1 MENSMSSK
9 EQQIKNTHDSTI
21 NQAGGDIT
29 ITNGVSVA
37 DVMSIVSNV
46 VADKLTIYQQK
57 AEFIAENRLQ
67 EFKQGL
73 MKELQESANENL
85 FKFNQPAI
93 QIATRRAA
101 LGYIQSG
108 DSRDKESLL
117 DLLIERVNVEEHST
131 KQHVVDMAIQVLPT
145 LSPTCLNLL
154 AFVGYTNLQ
163 RSCKNTDYRKWV
175 ECINPIIDSLDKV
188 SSLDI
193 DFLNQSDCTFSTLG
207 FRQDSFLEKQKKA
220 CNLLFRHEPSK
231 DIVKQIFDR
240 HDIQVTDEGYQL
252 MPKSKQWLANFVNSF
267 RLTSGYSLKVQM
279 NNLEFAKELL
289 ITHGYGDLAEDLQI
303 YFDGTQPFSDKEVE
317 DYYININP
325 NWRNAFHL
333 LERNDIAS
341 LRLKPVGVY
350 IACRILKKLSKS
362 DLSLEIFYHD

>member
-1 MENSMSSK
+1 MSSK
-9 EQQIKNTHDSTI
+9 EQQIRNTHDSTI
-21 NQAGGDIT
+21 NQAGGNIT

-57 AEFIAENRLQ
+57 AETVAEIRLQ

-73 MKELQESANENL
+73 VKCLQDIANEKL
-85 FKFNQPAI
+85 SKFNQPAI
-93 QIATRRAA
+93 QIATRRAT

-108 DSRDKESLL
+108 DSRDKENLL

-131 KQHVVDMAIQVLPT
+131 KQHIVDMAIQVLPT

-154 AFVGYTNLQ
+154 AFVGYTNLM
-163 RSCKNTDYRKWV
+163 RRCRNENYRKWV
-175 ECINPIIDSLDKV
+175 ECVNPIIDALGKV

-207 FRQDSFLEKQKKA
+207 FRQDSFLERQKKA
-220 CNLLFRHEPSK
+220 CDLLFRHEPSK
-231 DIVKQIFDR
+231 DVVKHILDR
-240 HDIQVTDEGYQL
+240 HGLLTTDTGYHFLQ
-252 MPKSKQWLANFVNSF
+252 PKSEQWVANFF
-267 RLTSGYSLKVQM
+267 DLFLLRDGYSIQVQM
-279 NNLEFAKELL
+279 NNLEYAKELFV
-289 ITHGYGDLAEDLQI
+289 THGYSDLAEDLQI
-303 YFDGTQPFSDKEVE
+303 YYEGSQPFSDKEVE

-325 NWRNAFHL
+325 NWRNAFQL
-333 LERNDIAS
+333 LERDDIAS

-350 IACRILKKLSKS
+350 IACRILKKLSNS
-362 DLSLEIFYHD
+362 DLSLDIFYQD